1 MAMESEVSSYF
12 KDLLTSRANN
22 LLEHQEVVAAMSYNS
37 RSGALLQ
44 STQQQPV
51 LNDALGKRL
60 ILSYPLHIRFLDMKR
75 GRSGRRKKVYEPIY
89 NRFIWGYLFTG
100 TYMALLR
107 GLTGR
112 VTMTVVRT
120 IEGHVTDIR

>member
-1 MAMESEVSSYF
+1 MAMVSEVSSYF

-51 LNDALGKRL
+51 LSDALGKRL

-75 GRSGRRKKVYEPIY
+75 GRGGRRKKVYEPIY

>member
-1 MAMESEVSSYF
+1 
-12 KDLLTSRANN
+12 
-22 LLEHQEVVAAMSYNS
+22 MSYNS
-37 RSGALLQ
+37 RSGSLLQ

-75 GRSGRRKKVYEPIY
+75 GRGGRKKKVYEPIY

-112 VTMTVVRT
+112 VTMTVVRS
-120 IEGHVTDIR
+120 IEGQVTDIR

>member
-1 MAMESEVSSYF
+1 MVSEVSSYF

-37 RSGALLQ
+37 RSGSLLQ

-75 GRSGRRKKVYEPIY
+75 GREPIY

-112 VTMTVVRT
+112 VTMTVVRS
-120 IEGHVTDIR
+120 IEGQVTDIR

>member
-1 MAMESEVSSYF
+1 MVSEVSSYF
-12 KDLLTSRANN
+12 EGLLTSRANN
-22 LLEHQEVVAAMSYNS
+22 LLSHQEVVAAMSYNS
-37 RSGALLQ
+37 RSGALLE

-75 GRSGRRKKVYEPIY
+75 GRSGRKKKVYEPIY
-89 NRFIWGYLFTG
+89 NRFSIWGYLFTG

-120 IEGHVTDIR
+120 IEGQVKDIR

>member
-1 MAMESEVSSYF
+1 MDEAVCGS
-12 KDLLTSRANN
+12 
-22 LLEHQEVVAAMSYNS
+22 Q
-37 RSGALLQ
+37 GQ
-44 STQQQPV
+44 
-51 LNDALGKRL
+51 
-60 ILSYPLHIRFLDMKR
+60 
-75 GRSGRRKKVYEPIY
+75 KVYEPIY